1 MFDTLFIT
9 SIIGSCIQAFRESH
23 ASVVPAEN
31 WANKELYNKDIANG
45 VPIEQRMKNLENGKY
60 KLKEKY
66 PEPHR
71 DSDGKI
77 IIENSQ
83 LYYDDIKNHGAYQA
97 QKWVQQG
104 KYNLTPEELK
114 KEYARIKAKYEY
126 LYSL

>member
-1 MFDTLFIT
+1 MFDGLFIV
-9 SIIGSCIQAFRESH
+9 SLIGSFVQVFKEANEPVI
-23 ASVVPAEN
+23 PAEN
-31 WANKELYNKDIANG
+31 WANKELYYKDIAS
-45 VPIEQRMKNLENGKY
+45 VPIEQRMKNIENGKY

-77 IIENSQ
+77 IIENSL
-83 LYYDDIKNHGAYQA
+83 LYQEDVLNYGAYQA
-97 QKWVQQG
+97 QKWVEQG

-114 KEYARIKAKYEY
+114 KEHERIKAKYEY